1 MRRLFRCA
9 LLTATML
16 TGVATVHAADRVAL
30 VIGNSAYR
38 SQNVLANPVNDA
50 ADVGVMFRALG
61 FEVVEGLDLDGPGL
75 KAKLKEFRD
84 KLEGGTLAV
93 FYYAGHGIQV
103 EGRNYIIPVDAKID
117 RPDDVALETVDMD
130 LVLQLMRAENR
141 VNVIVLD
148 A

>member
-1 MRRLFRCA
+1 MLRLFRCA

-16 TGVATVHAADRVAL
+16 AGVSTVRAADRVAL
-30 VIGNSAYR
+30 VIGNSAYK

-93 FYYAGHGIQV
+93 F
-103 EGRNYIIPVDAKID
+103 
-117 RPDDVALETVDMD
+117 
-130 LVLQLMRAENR
+130 
-141 VNVIVLD
+141 
-148 A
+148 